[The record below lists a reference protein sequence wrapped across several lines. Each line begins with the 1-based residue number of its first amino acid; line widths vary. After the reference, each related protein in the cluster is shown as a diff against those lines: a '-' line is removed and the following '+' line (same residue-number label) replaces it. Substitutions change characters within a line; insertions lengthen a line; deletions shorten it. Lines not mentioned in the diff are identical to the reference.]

1 MPQSHHPA
9 NASAADRPLP
19 APRADPAA
27 RRKCFIVDDEPTVRN
42 TFCSVLGGGDIEL
55 AEFASAQE
63 LLEAWGPEHPD
74 IIFLDIFLDIAL
86 GHSDAVDVIRTL
98 AARRF
103 RGAVQ
108 LVSGLDRELH
118 QQVRRVGE
126 QHGLTMLPPLAKP
139 FRAGQ
144 IQAVVQNYFA
154 QRRHDGDTATRAAG
168 DEDFRLALGASL
180 DEILANGWLQ
190 FYYQPKL
197 DLRRKSVVGA
207 EVLARCRHPELGV
220 IPPGAFLPDADEA
233 ACAG

>member
-1 MPQSHHPA
+1 MPQSNHPA
-9 NASAADRPLP
+9 NASVADRPSP
-19 APRADPAA
+19 APRADATV
-27 RRKCFIVDDEPTVRN
+27 RRKCFIVDDEPAVRN
-42 TFCSVLGGGDIEL
+42 MLCSVLGGGDIEL
-55 AEFASAQE
+55 AGFASAQE
-63 LLEAWGPEHPD
+63 LLDAWGPEHPN
-74 IIFLDIFLDIAL
+74 IIFLDIAL

-118 QQVRRVGE
+118 EQVRRVGE

-154 QRRHDGDTATRAAG
+154 QRCRDRDTATRAAG